1 MNIYF
6 HASKS
11 SPLLDVRILL
21 PPLPFSPAFDK
32 HNLPRLQHSSIEVLL
47 SPMPSIEEV
56 KRSPGYELLAHRTDS
71 NLEPKYQMLEINS
84 SPPHDSSLQQT
95 ALSAQTLKAYNDVV
109 LGGTFDNIHDGH
121 RLLLTQ
127 SALLARRRI
136 LVGMSSGPLL
146 KSKVLSELIKPIDV
160 RVSEVEAYLSDVKP
174 WIKHKVVPITD
185 VYGPTAWDEDLE
197 CLVVSPETVRG
208 GEKINQERQRKVL
221 FIRNECIVPLA
232 TRQETS
238 GAEHMITSA

>member
-6 HASKS
+6 HASKC
-11 SPLLDVRILL
+11 SPLLDIRILL
-21 PPLPFSPAFDK
+21 PPLPFSPAVDN

-56 KRSPGYELLAHRTDS
+56 KRSPGYELLAHRIDS
-71 NLEPKYQMLEINS
+71 NLEPKYQTLEINS
-84 SPPHDSSLQQT
+84 LLPQESSLLQS
-95 ALSAQTLKAYNDVV
+95 APSAQTLKFYNDVV

-127 SALLARRRI
+127 SSLLARRRI

-146 KSKVLSELIKPIDV
+146 SSKILPELIKPIDV
-160 RVSEVEAYLSDVKP
+160 RVSEVKAYLRDVKP
-174 WIKHKVVPITD
+174 WIKHEIVPITD

-197 CLVVSPETVRG
+197 CLVISPETVRG

-221 FIRNECIVPLA
+221 F
-232 TRQETS
+232 S
-238 GAEHMITSA
+238 